1 MQRLVRHRTPM
12 LAVIL
17 AVLVALSST
26 LMMLITMGQQ
36 EETPVPQP
44 VQQEKKLQDDKQLI
58 AKTDAKGKAHFGLG
72 ILNPIEHKV
81 MPLPHTEDNVTN
93 ATFTTASAATSN
105 ANSKANATFTT
116 ASAATS
122 ITNENEN
129 NNNNANA
136 KATPTNPTTT
146 TTTTNPNT
154 GTSEENMK
162 NNEVTVDAN
171 PNIFV
176 NPKNNPSSIATC
188 GQVIT
193 RDVILLKD
201 IECPGVGMIVGADG
215 ITINLNNHRLSLAN
229 NTGISRIPEI
239 EEIGILVPGKKNIT
253 IKGPGV
259 ITGFDKAIEFAGSG
273 RGYVLDLKLT
283 GNNMGL
289 SLKASE
295 EITIYRSFIEGNT
308 IGIAS
313 QSSKE
318 GLIVSNQISQN
329 TNEGIVFMDSNYFII
344 GANSVIGNGDI
355 GVFLDVSSFNNTVS
369 SNNILNHA
377 VDVSNADGVP
387 IHISMNEYSENSCG
401 EALPDGI
408 C

>member
-36 EETPVPQP
+36 EETPVQQP

-72 ILNPIEHKV
+72 ILNPIEHKI
-81 MPLPHTEDNVTN
+81 MPLPNIEDNVTN
-93 ATFTTASAATSN
+93 ATFTTAAATSN
-105 ANSKANATFTT
+105 AHNKANATFTAT
-116 ASAATS
+116 TAATRV
-122 ITNENEN
+122 TNENEN
-129 NNNNANA
+129 NNNNANS
-136 KATPTNPTTT
+136 KAS
-146 TTTTNPNT
+146 TTNANT
-154 GTSEENMK
+154 DTSEENMK
-162 NNEVTVDAN
+162 NNEVPVDTN

-193 RDVILLKD
+193 KDVILLKD

-215 ITINLNNHRLSLAN
+215 LTINLNNHRLSLAN

-253 IKGPGV
+253 GPGV

-308 IGIAS
+308 IGIAP

-355 GVFLDVSSFNNTVS
+355 GIFLDVSSFNNTVS

-377 VDVSNADGVP
+377 VDVSNADGIP

>member
-1 MQRLVRHRTPM
+1 M

-26 LMMLITMGQQ
+26 LMILITMGQQ
-36 EETPVPQP
+36 EETP

-72 ILNPIEHKV
+72 ILNPIEHKI
-81 MPLPHTEDNVTN
+81 MPLPYIKDNVTN
-93 ATFTTASAATSN
+93 ATFTTAAAATSN

-116 ASAATS
+116 AAAATS

-136 KATPTNPTTT
+136 QAS
-146 TTTTNPNT
+146 TTNPHTRT
-154 GTSEENMK
+154 GEENIK
-162 NNEVTVDAN
+162 NNEVPVDTN

-229 NTGISRIPEI
+229 NTGLSRIPEI

-308 IGIAS
+308 IGVAS

-318 GLIVSNQISQN
+318 GLIISNQISQN

-355 GVFLDVSSFNNTVS
+355 GIFLDVSSFNNTVS

-377 VDVSNADGVP
+377 VDVSNADGIP